1 MVNRYLSP
9 HEVHVLMNV
18 GLFNLLWLY
27 NNPTYPLMFPYIPLL
42 STEMALLP
50 CIFFDSIRKDF
61 QCDVGYLL
69 GDATAPGVSKKDSH
83 L

>member
-1 MVNRYLSP
+1 MAKRL
-9 HEVHVLMNV
+9 VHVLLNV
-18 GLFNLLWLY
+18 GWSTCCGFTITLHI
-27 NNPTYPLMFPYIPLL
+27 PLMFPYIPLL
-42 STEMALLP
+42 FTEMALLP

-61 QCDVGYLL
+61 QCDVGYVL

>member
-1 MVNRYLSP
+1 
-9 HEVHVLMNV
+9 
-18 GLFNLLWLY
+18 
-27 NNPTYPLMFPYIPLL
+27 MFPYMPLL
-42 STEMALLP
+42 FTEMALLP

-61 QCDVGYLL
+61 QCDVGYVL

>member
-1 MVNRYLSP
+1 MAKRL
-9 HEVHVLMNV
+9 VHVLLNV
-18 GLFNLLWLY
+18 GWSTCCGFIITLHFPQCPLTSRY
-27 NNPTYPLMFPYIPLL
+27 YPQKWP
-42 STEMALLP
+42 LLP

-61 QCDVGYLL
+61 QCDVGYVL

>member
-1 MVNRYLSP
+1 MV
-9 HEVHVLMNV
+9 
-18 GLFNLLWLY
+18 NLLWLY
-27 NNPTYPLMFPYIPLL
+27 NKPAYPPMSPYVPLL
-42 STEMALLP
+42 STEMP

-61 QCDVGYLL
+61 QCDVGYVL